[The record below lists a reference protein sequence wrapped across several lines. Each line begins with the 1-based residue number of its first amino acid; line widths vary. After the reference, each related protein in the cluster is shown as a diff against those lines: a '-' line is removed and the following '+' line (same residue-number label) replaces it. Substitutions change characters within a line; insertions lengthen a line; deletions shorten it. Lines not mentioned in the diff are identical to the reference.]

1 MQKRSNIPAI
11 FISYAWGSE
20 SEAIAESVEEEFQKR
35 ALRIIRDKNDLGY
48 KGRIKDFMEQIG
60 RAKYVILIISNKYL
74 RSINCMFELVQI
86 FKNESFYERI
96 FPVVLDEVKIARAAD
111 RLDLLKYW
119 ENEAESLSNEIK
131 QLKDLSNI
139 QGLTDDLN
147 LNTEIRSN
155 IGRLTDILKDTNTLS
170 TAQLTS
176 SDFEELYD
184 AVRKKMDVD
193 LKKETDE
200 DIATVVPEAGGISDQ
215 TDQKRRT
222 IKNIQRVAIGIVF
235 LFVVGMVYQAVKKD
249 YLLDGKKDFLDS
261 IATIERTNDSL
272 RILAKKNVTDTIKNG
287 KISEEKID
295 AEVPRVRYTVELVV
309 PSNMAQANVLVDGKV
324 AEIIERSPISITV
337 RLEKKEG
344 SHHFEIIDG
353 SERCFTDRLIT
364 KDNIRLTLCN

>member
-1 MQKRSNIPAI
+1 MQKSSSIPAI

-20 SEAIAESVEEEFQKR
+20 SEAIAESVEKELQKR
-35 ALRIIRDKNDLGY
+35 GLRIIRDKNDLGY
-48 KGRIKDFMEQIG
+48 KGRIKDFMAQIG
-60 RAKYVILIISNKYL
+60 RAKYVVLIISNKYL

-86 FKNESFYERI
+86 FKNENFSDRI

-119 ENEAESLSNEIK
+119 ENEAESLSNKIR

-184 AVRKKMDVD
+184 AVRKKMDSD
-193 LKKETDE
+193 LENGADE
-200 DIATVVPEAGGISDQ
+200 DIANVEPEADSGPDL
-215 TDQKRRT
+215 TDQKRRRT
-222 IKNIQRVAIGIVF
+222 KALKRVALGIVF
-235 LFVVGMVYQAVKKD
+235 LLVVGMVYQAVKKD
-249 YLLDGKKDFLDS
+249 DPSDRKKDVLDS
-261 IATIERTNDSL
+261 IAIVDRMNDSL
-272 RILAKKNVTDTIKNG
+272 QILAKKNAKDSIAKE
-287 KISEEKID
+287 KISEEKVD
-295 AEVPRVRYTVELVV
+295 AEVPRVRYNVELVV
-309 PSNMAQANVLVDGKV
+309 PSSMTQANVLVDGKV
-324 AEIIERSPISITV
+324 AEIIERTPISITV
-337 RLEKKEG
+337 RLEEKDG

-364 KDNIRLTLCN
+364 EDNTRLTLCN